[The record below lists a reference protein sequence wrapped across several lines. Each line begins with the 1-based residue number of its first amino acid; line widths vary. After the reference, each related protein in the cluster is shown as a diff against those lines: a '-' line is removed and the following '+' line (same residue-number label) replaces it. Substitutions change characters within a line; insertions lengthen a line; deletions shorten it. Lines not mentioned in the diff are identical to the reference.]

1 MDFKKLFEEGKYEEI
16 LSLTTKSE
24 EAEPLYFRL
33 ASMLALSKE
42 KEAIALLSTHRET
55 LFGEYPL
62 ETLKANF
69 SLRIL
74 LHQYEEA
81 YEDYKAFS
89 SFPYQRQEVEEALA
103 DIPRAL
109 RTAERQESLSKSSAP
124 SDIRK
129 ILSSADSYAIL
140 TVLKAMKKEDFPVF
154 EMEVVSLLRQEA
166 VHPFVRTYALLFLL
180 SLSYSKPVV
189 FLKDGSLST
198 LKPSELTPPFESGLY
213 REATEELSNFLKDP
227 SAAKAARSI
236 LDEAILLSY
245 PADFLAGKR
254 KGELLSALSSLSF
267 DYLRSKGEKKR
278 YPGASEEESEEYEKE
293 ISSLLAKEPP
303 LSY

>member
-1 MDFKKLFEEGKYEEI
+1 MDFKRLFEEGKYEEI
-16 LSLTTKSE
+16 LSLTEKES

-33 ASMLALSKE
+33 ASLLALSKE
-42 KEAIALLSTHRET
+42 KEAIALLSKRRET
-55 LFGEYPL
+55 LFRKYPL

-74 LHQYEEA
+74 LRQYEEA

-109 RTAERQESLSKSSAP
+109 RTAERQESLSKSSSP
-124 SDIRK
+124 SDVRK
-129 ILSSADSYAIL
+129 ILSSGDSYSIL
-140 TVLKAMKKEDFPVF
+140 TVLKAMKKEDFPAF
-154 EMEVVSLLRQEA
+154 EAEVVSLLRKET

-180 SLSYSKPVV
+180 SLSYSRPVT
-189 FLKDGSLST
+189 FLKNGSLST

-213 REATEELSNFLKDP
+213 LEIVEELPLFLKDP
-227 SAAKAARSI
+227 SAANAARSI

-245 PADFLAGKR
+245 PDDFLNDKK

-278 YPGASEEESEEYEKE
+278 YPGASKEESEDYAKE
-293 ISSLLAKEPP
+293 ISSLLTKEPP

>member
-1 MDFKKLFEEGKYEEI
+1 MDLKQLFEEGKYEEI
-16 LSLTTKSE
+16 LSLTAKDD

-33 ASMLALSKE
+33 ASLFALSKE

-55 LFGEYPL
+55 LFAKYPL

-109 RTAERQESLSKSSAP
+109 RTAERQESLSKSSSP
-124 SDIRK
+124 SEIRK
-129 ILSSADSYAIL
+129 ILSSGDSYSIL
-140 TVLKAMKKEDFPVF
+140 TVLKAMKKEDFPAF
-154 EMEVVSLLRQEA
+154 EAEVVSLLRKEEI
-166 VHPFVRTYALLFLL
+166 HPFVRTYALLFLL
-180 SLSYSKPVV
+180 SLSYSKPVS
-189 FLKDGSLST
+189 FLEDGCFST
-198 LKPSELTPPFESGLY
+198 LKPSELTPPFESALY
-213 REATEELSNFLKDP
+213 REVVEELPAFLKDP
-227 SAAKAARSI
+227 SASNAARSI
-236 LDEAILLSY
+236 LDEAVLLSY
-245 PADFLAGKR
+245 PADFLAGK
-254 KGELLSALSSLSF
+254 KKAELLSALSSLSF
-267 DYLRSKGEKKR
+267 DYLRSKGKKKT
-278 YPGASEEESEEYEKE
+278 YPGASKEESEECEKE